1 VTFAGL
7 KIWPLFIALGTAAT
21 AAGVTVWAAYDAHE
35 VHVCRAQDMSPGENL
50 GNGGYEHGT
59 GVVPVSFR
67 HEERAHG
74 GPLDGRKD
82 GDLVALAVG
91 FVPGSSSDCRAL
103 RYARALQAGRV
114 EQVISMTHWMQE
126 RLKRVQLSSSAPED
140 EETARAELRSDI
152 LLRTLE
158 GNRLRPEGVRDKYIF
173 APGARFEVIG
183 SDKRENG
190 RDDPLTCPVKE
201 RTWLRVVYPNA
212 ATALRDEMGRPIR
225 SIVVGV
231 NTSPEGYVLKAGV
244 LGNVEIQYD
253 TISLDWGS

>member
-1 VTFAGL
+1 MTFTGFR
-7 KIWPLFIALGTAAT
+7 IWPLFIAVGTAAV
-21 AAGVTVWAAYDAHE
+21 AAGVTVWAAYGAHE
-35 VHVCRAQDMSPGENL
+35 VHVFRAQDVSAGENL
-50 GNGGYEHGT
+50 GNAGSEDGT
-59 GVVPVSFR
+59 GVVPVSFGR
-67 HEERAHG
+67 DESIHG
-74 GPLDGRKD
+74 GPLDGSTNGEPAACVD
-82 GDLVALAVG
+82 G
-91 FVPGSSSDCRAL
+91 FIPGSSSNCVAL
-103 RYARALQAGRV
+103 RYARALQAGRAD
-114 EQVISMTHWMQE
+114 QVISMTHWMQE
-126 RLKRVQLSSSAPED
+126 RLKRVQLSSSAPAD

-152 LLRTLE
+152 LLRSLE
-158 GNRLRPEGVRDKYIF
+158 GNRLRPEGVQDKYIF

-190 RDDPLTCPVKE
+190 GDDPLTRPVKE
-201 RTWLRVVYPNA
+201 RAWLRVVYPNA